1 MNKKYFCWVPCWLL
15 SWVICWLKITLE
27 LKILNFEMI
36 FFSQCMYNV
45 VETGKGFVTCHWC
58 HSSLLGRMTFS
69 QVLWDSA
76 KTGDSIQWGMV
87 YQATESMQANWCIS
101 TDFCTNLQPCTCQRK
116 EYILLI
122 AKPHC
127 YFPPQHGYSQQNEK
141 IFITQIFFCKWI
153 FFVAQQKTMPFDL

>member
-1 MNKKYFCWVPCWLL
+1 MLAENYTGVK
-15 SWVICWLKITLE
+15 
-27 LKILNFEMI
+27 NFKFWDD

-116 EYILLI
+116 GYILLI

-127 YFPPQHGYSQQNEK
+127 YFPPHTHTRVFSAKWKNIYNPNILLQMNLLRGPAEDHAFWSLKSQ
-141 IFITQIFFCKWI
+141 
-153 FFVAQQKTMPFDL
+153 